1 MEKNVEEKIKLLQD
15 KYAQMGQDINSY
27 LDGLLLSNYLTYWD
41 YTQVETLLTLQNPKT
56 DYPDELIFIMYHQIT
71 ELYFKL
77 SLHEFNQI
85 ANNGKIISANGRDE
99 GWKDKIDVT
108 FFYERVNRINRYFE
122 ALTRSFEIMV
132 DGMEKE

>member
-1 MEKNVEEKIKLLQD
+1 MAIDSKIEEKIKLLED

-56 DYPDELIFIMYHQIT
+56 DFPVEEIFIMYHQIT

-77 SLHEFNQI
+77 ALNEFEQI
-85 ANNGKIISANGRDE
+85 GNNGPNILPNG
-99 GWKDKIDVT
+99 
-108 FFYERVNRINRYFE
+108 
-122 ALTRSFEIMV
+122 
-132 DGMEKE
+132 